1 MGTKANVALIR
12 GKDRR
17 ACAFE
22 SLHRVREDVEP
33 RLHEDVLLKPNFLS
47 DSVQLASSHADTV
60 RGVLDFLLSS
70 DTPPRRVLIT
80 EGSAGSTT
88 DAFQRFGYA
97 ELTDEYDVDIELFD
111 LHQETRWRETTIFT
125 AGDRVRTVRM
135 PRTILDSPCTFSL
148 ARAKTHDVCVVTLS
162 LKNMIMGTIAQPDR
176 VLMHGFPSH
185 PERRQPVEAK
195 YLNVNLIRLARYL
208 APDVSVVDG
217 VTGLQGN
224 GPGGTNQADLD
235 VVAAGIDVFAVDA
248 VMTEVMGFAP
258 ELMGTLHYARKY
270 RLGCTRPEQINV
282 LGVPVAD
289 VATRFQPHESTQK
302 QLQWQKHNADAL
314 LAAA

>member
-1 MGTKANVALIR
+1 MKSKANVALIR
-12 GKDRR
+12 GMDRR
-17 ACAFE
+17 AGAFE
-22 SLHRVREDVEP
+22 ALNRVRDDVEP
-33 RLHEDVLLKPNFLS
+33 RLHEEVLLKPNFLS
-47 DSVQLASSHADTV
+47 DSIQLASSHADTV
-60 RGVLDFLLSS
+60 RGVLDFLFSS
-70 DTPPRRVLIT
+70 DTPPRRVVIT
-80 EGSAGSTT
+80 EGSAGSTA
-88 DAFQRFGYA
+88 DAFRRFGYA
-97 ELTDEYDVDIELFD
+97 EIANEYDVEIELFD
-111 LHQETRWRETTIFT
+111 LHKETRWQEEVIFT

-135 PRTILDSPCTFSL
+135 PRTILDAPCTFSL

-185 PERRQPVEAK
+185 PERRQPLEAK
-195 YLNVNLIRLARYL
+195 YLNVNLIRVARHL

-235 VVAAGIDVFAVDA
+235 VVAAGVDVFAVDA
-248 VMTEVMGFAP
+248 VMTEVMGFDP

-270 RLGCTRPEQINV
+270 RLGCTRPEQINI
-282 LGVPVAD
+282 LGVPVAE
-289 VATRFQPHESTQK
+289 VATRFQPHESTQL
-302 QLQWQKHNADAL
+302 QLQWQKHNAASL